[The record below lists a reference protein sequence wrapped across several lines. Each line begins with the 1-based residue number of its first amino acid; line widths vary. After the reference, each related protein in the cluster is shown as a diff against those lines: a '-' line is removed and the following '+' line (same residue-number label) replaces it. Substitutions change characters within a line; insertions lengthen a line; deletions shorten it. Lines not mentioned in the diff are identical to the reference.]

1 MPPTVRDVMTADPV
15 ALEAKTSVTEAARK
29 MKERDIGDVIVLEG
43 DRLCGVVTD
52 RDIVVRALAEERD
65 PGATKLGDICSREVV
80 TVAPGD
86 DLTTAGDVMRQKAI
100 RRVPVVE
107 GGRPVGI
114 LSMGD
119 LVVERDPNS
128 ALGQVSAAS
137 PNT

>member
-15 ALEAKTSVTEAARK
+15 ALEAKTSVTEAAQK

-119 LVVERDPNS
+119 LAVERDPNS

>member
-86 DLTTAGDVMRQKAI
+86 DLTTAGDVMRQKVI

-119 LVVERDPNS
+119 LAVERDPNS

>member
-1 MPPTVRDVMTADPV
+1 MSPTVRDVMTADPV

-43 DRLCGVVTD
+43 DSLCGVVTD

-86 DLTTAGDVMRQKAI
+86 DLTTAGDVMRQRAI

-119 LVVERDPNS
+119 LAVERDPNS

>member
-1 MPPTVRDVMTADPV
+1 MSPTVRDVMTADPV

-29 MKERDIGDVIVLEG
+29 MRERDIGDVIVLEG

-65 PGATKLGDICSREVV
+65 PGATNLGDICSREVV